1 MASQQSV
8 IHECGVSKFFMR
20 TAALT
25 YVSTIHSIV
34 EISSVSIILLNNRM
48 DLDFCGLENVF
59 PHSVNLILKHPER

>member
-1 MASQQSV
+1 
-8 IHECGVSKFFMR
+8 MR